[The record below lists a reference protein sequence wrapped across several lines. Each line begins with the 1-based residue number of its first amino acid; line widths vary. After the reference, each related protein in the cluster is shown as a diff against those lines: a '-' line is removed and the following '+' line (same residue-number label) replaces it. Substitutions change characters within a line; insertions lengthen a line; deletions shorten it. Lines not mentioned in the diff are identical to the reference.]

1 MTIRAR
7 TNIAI
12 WIFTCSILFGVT
24 GCIEEFEAENI
35 TDVLAGA
42 LVVDARISDKLMQH
56 TVFLS
61 RTFSLEDSEP
71 LPEKGAQVSIFDGT
85 GNRIDFSETEPG
97 SYSTN
102 SALALEQDKVYRLE
116 VTTVDGVRYTSDEA
130 ALPKK
135 VEITGLRAEKRTNGF
150 ENQGI
155 AILVDNTDTF
165 DSPNYY
171 RYEYE
176 ETYKI
181 VAPYPNPFD
190 WGEIDY
196 DLNDGDGWEVTIA
209 PRNEQVNICFG
220 TNTSNDIILAS
231 TAGLNSDGLDDF
243 EVRFVGRDNYAISH
257 RYSVLVKQYHHDIN
271 ANSFFKLLKDFTS
284 IESVFSN
291 VQTGSFEGNITVQNS
306 DAALV
311 FGYFE
316 LSSYS
321 EKRLFFNYEDF
332 YPNEPLPP
340 YLMFCANGAPPLY
353 PHGFHITPSPDG
365 TEFIIDGT
373 QGSPL
378 IDGILAGLYAYLA
391 DNEDYED
398 YIVRE
403 GQVAGAAPFLVK
415 PLGCVDCTVFGST
428 VVPEFWTEE

>member
-1 MTIRAR
+1 M
-7 TNIAI
+7 
-12 WIFTCSILFGVT
+12 

-42 LVVDARISDKLMQH
+42 LVVDARISDQLMQH

-102 SALALEQDKVYRLE
+102 GAMELVQNKVYRLE

-130 ALPKK
+130 TLPKK
-135 VEITGLRAEKRTNGF
+135 VEITGLRVEKRINGF

-155 AILVDNTDTF
+155 AVLVDNTAALNT
-165 DSPNYY
+165 PNYY

-181 VAPYPNPFD
+181 VAPDPNPFD
-190 WGEIDY
+190 WDEIDY
-196 DLNDGDGWEVTIA
+196 DINDGDGWEVTIA
-209 PRNEQVNICFG
+209 SRDELVNICYG
-220 TNTSNDIILAS
+220 TNMSRDIILAS
-231 TAGLNSDGLDDF
+231 TAGLNSAGLEDF
-243 EVRFVGRDNYAISH
+243 EVRFLDRDNYAISH
-257 RYSVLVKQYHHDIN
+257 RYSILVKQYHHDIH
-271 ANSFFKLLKDFTS
+271 ANSFFSLLDDFSS
-284 IESVFSN
+284 IEGVFSN
-291 VQTGSFEGNITVQNS
+291 VQTGRLEGNISIQNA

-316 LSSYS
+316 LSAYS
-321 EKRLFFNYEDF
+321 EKRMFFDYEDF

-340 YLMFCANGAPPLY
+340 YLTNCAKGAPPLY
-353 PHGFHITPSPDG
+353 PEGFHITPAPDG
-365 TEFIIDGT
+365 DGFIIDGAD
-373 QGSPL
+373 GSPL
-378 IDGILAGLYAYLA
+378 IDGILAGLYAYYA

-403 GQVAGAAPFLVK
+403 GGVGGAAPFLVK
-415 PLGCVDCTVFGST
+415 PLGCVDCTEFGST
-428 VVPEFWTEE
+428 IIPEFWIEE